1 MTVGH
6 ISIERDSNDVT
17 VTWQDKPRTLD
28 SWCLSTTLGGT
39 DTEGDT
45 WTITLSAFRP
55 LLALQ
60 RSGGGQ
66 SLGASSASCCL

>member
-28 SWCLSTTLGGT
+28 SWCFSTTLGGT

-45 WTITLSAFRP
+45 WTITLSAFR
-55 LLALQ
+55 LY
-60 RSGGGQ
+60 
-66 SLGASSASCCL
+66 